1 MIDAFFVR
9 KPGFVSFAMVWGLG
23 RRAVLIP
30 RSKQTCQQCDITQR
44 RLCLVS
50 LTVAAFKVPAL
61 ISEQGCGAGD
71 AAWSSWA
78 TGGREQQVALP
89 PAAWEQWAWGWAL
102 PPCRRAAAERC
113 RVPAPRE
120 PFAEMRGARR
130 SPRGGVSGGS
140 KPLPTLP
147 VLGISIVSRTV
158 SKAQCGLKI
167 YKQNH
172 SPLV

>member
-61 ISEQGCGAGD
+61 ISEQGCGAAD
-71 AAWSSWA
+71 TARSSWA

-89 PAAWEQWAWGWAL
+89 PPRGSSGRGAGRCRPADVRQPKGAGSPPCGSPSQRCEEPGEAPAGVFLGA
-102 PPCRRAAAERC
+102 PSPCRR
-113 RVPAPRE
+113 
-120 PFAEMRGARR
+120 FR
-130 SPRGGVSGGS
+130 S
-140 KPLPTLP
+140 
-147 VLGISIVSRTV
+147 
-158 SKAQCGLKI
+158 
-167 YKQNH
+167 
-172 SPLV
+172 